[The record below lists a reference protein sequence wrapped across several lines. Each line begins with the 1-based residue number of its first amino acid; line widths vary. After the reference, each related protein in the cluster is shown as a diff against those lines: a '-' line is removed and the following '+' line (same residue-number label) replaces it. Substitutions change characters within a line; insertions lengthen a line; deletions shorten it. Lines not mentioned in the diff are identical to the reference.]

1 LFRPGP
7 VYIAGIIRKKM
18 RAKRGDPDD
27 IGLWIIGPSS
37 GIIIFQM
44 LFSRV
49 GVFERNE
56 AATGTAFFT
65 LHTLFSL

>member
-7 VYIAGIIRKKM
+7 VNIAGIIRKKM
-18 RAKRGDPDD
+18 RAKRRNPDD

-37 GIIIFQM
+37 GIIILQM
-44 LFSRV
+44 LFSRI
-49 GVFERNE
+49 GMFERNE